1 MREPLLLLPGMM
13 CDDRLFALKTATFSA
28 SMPVINIPLVGHDN
42 FKDMAE
48 QVLENA
54 PNKFALAGLSM
65 GGIAAM
71 EIMRLAPHR
80 ITRLALMDTNHLP
93 DSPERRAVR
102 DVQIAKVQGGGLFDI
117 MRNEMKPNY
126 LANGSD
132 RTDILEL
139 CMVMA
144 QALGPDV
151 FINQSKALQSRRDQT
166 KVLEQINVPTLILC
180 GREDKLC
187 PVEKHKMMQ
196 SLIVGSELSVI
207 DRSGHLPVLEMPDIT
222 NQLLQNW
229 LHKSG

>member
-1 MREPLLLLPGMM
+1 
-13 CDDRLFALKTATFSA
+13 
-28 SMPVINIPLVGHDN
+28 
-42 FKDMAE
+42 
-48 QVLENA
+48 
-54 PNKFALAGLSM
+54 
-65 GGIAAM
+65 
-71 EIMRLAPHR
+71 
-80 ITRLALMDTNHLP
+80 
-93 DSPERRAVR
+93 VR